1 MGIKISVVVPAH
13 NEETLLPRCLDALL
27 AQDYAGPIQI
37 VVVENGS
44 TDGTSRVACRQGVA
58 VVHEKERD
66 YCRALIRG
74 FAESK
79 GDIVAVTDADTVVP
93 HDWVSRLVREY
104 ELASDIVAVGG
115 NVVFDRPNWKGWVL
129 AKLLVPIFNWLD
141 RHDPRGPHLWGSN
154 LSVRRDAF
162 EAIGGWNPAFS
173 LEVDS
178 ELSERLR
185 GIGRVV
191 VLGTLKVRTSS
202 RRWNQALL
210 RNLFIY
216 VSNFLWMKA
225 LGRPLWRDFPVVR
238 ESKASLRRHRLQL
251 AAGVVAA
258 ALLLTW
264 FGEGAFGPRGS
275 MFGKTYWHADTQKK
289 IVALTFDDGPN
300 EPYTSRV
307 LDILKREDV
316 KATFFLVGENIR
328 RYPTTASR
336 IAREGHAVG
345 NHSDRHTIP
354 FALQSVPE
362 VQAQV
367 SMAEET
373 IWAATGQFT
382 RLFRPPQGLRS
393 PWMMHVL
400 QRDSLI
406 TVTWDDAPGDWDPLP
421 TATLIERT
429 VLNAHPGS
437 IILLHD
443 GMNLTHGADQSAT
456 VRGLGSIIHQ
466 LRARGFR
473 FVTVPELL
481 RCPATLS
488 TWPPGGKGKAL
499 RPGPSVAT

>member
-1 MGIKISVVVPAH
+1 M
-13 NEETLLPRCLDALL
+13 
-27 AQDYAGPIQI
+27 
-37 VVVENGS
+37 
-44 TDGTSRVACRQGVA
+44 
-58 VVHEKERD
+58 HEKERD

-74 FAESK
+74 FAESD
-79 GDIVAVTDADTVVP
+79 GDIIAVTDADTIVP
-93 HDWVSRLVREY
+93 SDWVSRLVREY
-104 ELASDIVAVGG
+104 QREPDLVGVGG
-115 NVVFDRPNWKGWVL
+115 NVVFDRPNWKGWFL

-141 RHDPRGPHLWGSN
+141 RHDPGGPHLWGSN

-162 EAIGGWNPAFS
+162 EAVGGWNPAYS
-173 LEVDS
+173 LQVDS
-178 ELSERLR
+178 DLSERLR
-185 GIGRVV
+185 GVGRVV
-191 VLGTLKVRTSS
+191 VLATLKVRTSS
-202 RRWNQALL
+202 RRWNKALV

-225 LGRPLWRDFPVVR
+225 LRRPLWRDFPVVR
-238 ESKASLRRHRLQL
+238 ESTPPPRRRRLRL

-258 ALLLTW
+258 ALPFVWL
-264 FGEGAFGPRGS
+264 GEGAFGPRGS
-275 MFGKTYWHADTQKK
+275 IFGRTFWHGDTKEK

-307 LDILKREDV
+307 LDILKREHV

-328 RYPTTASR
+328 RYPGTAAR
-336 IAREGHAVG
+336 IAREGHALG

-354 FALQSVPE
+354 FALQSVSE

-367 SMAEET
+367 SAAEET
-373 IWAATGQFT
+373 IWAETGQFT

-393 PWMMHVL
+393 PWMMQVL

-421 TATLIERT
+421 SATLIERT

-443 GMNLTHGADQSAT
+443 GMNLDHGADQSAT
-456 VRGLGSIIHQ
+456 VRGLSSIIDR
-466 LRARGFR
+466 LRALGYR

-481 RCPATLS
+481 RCPATLPA
-488 TWPPGGKGKAL
+488 WPPSSARAKA
-499 RPGPSVAT
+499 PTSAPT